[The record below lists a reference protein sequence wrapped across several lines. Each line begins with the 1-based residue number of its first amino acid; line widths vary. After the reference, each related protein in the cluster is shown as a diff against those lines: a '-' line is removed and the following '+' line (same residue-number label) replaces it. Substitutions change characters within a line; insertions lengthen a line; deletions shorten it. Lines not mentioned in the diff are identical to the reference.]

1 MIYEFTND
9 KGERHVVELFDS
21 IHNLPVLRF
30 QRFNKYQMQSV
41 EIGNTFED
49 YRQRTMKVVQF
60 LQKDMKEEAIQELEN
75 RSLTVFNAF
84 NTFTPSGKSFAVLVK
99 RIDDV
104 DYTTFSP
111 DDLERCFKHLDRI
124 GLTQKESIDKLKEVK
139 KKIELELVVYFPKFF
154 PKDGNDEI
162 NILRKQRIEARL
174 ESLTNPEGHH
184 KDAVFEIEREMLGY
198 DKPKIW
204 NVHVAGNM
212 ERVLEIEF
220 QKFALMVAESHPL
233 ESMVTITFYSK
244 AELLKE
250 KNTPK

>member
-1 MIYEFTND
+1 MIYEFEND
-9 KGERHVVELFDS
+9 KGETHVIELFDS

-49 YRQRTMKVVQF
+49 YHQRTMKVIQF

-84 NTFTPSGKSFAVLVK
+84 NQFTPTGKSFAVLVK
-99 RIDDV
+99 RINEKVYD
-104 DYTTFSP
+104 TFSP
-111 DDLERCFKHLDRI
+111 DDLDRCFKHLDKI
-124 GLTQKESIDKLKEVK
+124 GLTQKESIEKLKEVK
-139 KKIELELVVYFPKFF
+139 KKIELELIVYFPKFF
-154 PKDGNDEI
+154 PKDGNQEI
-162 NILRKQRIEARL
+162 NVLRKQRIEAQL
-174 ESLTNPEGHH
+174 EALTNPEGHH
-184 KDAVFEIEREMLGY
+184 ENAVFEIEREMLGH

-204 NVHVAGNM
+204 NVHVPGNM

-220 QKFALMVAESHPL
+220 QKFALMVAEGQPL
-233 ESMVTITFYSK
+233 ESMTTITFYSK

-250 KNTPK
+250 KNAPK